1 MAAPV
6 FEPGERAAE
15 QPSLV
20 VGFAVRAWQ
29 AVAEQAAQGEAV
41 AEESS
46 G

>member
-1 MAAPV
+1 MAVPV
-6 FEPGERAAE
+6 FELGERAAE
-15 QPSLV
+15 QPSQA

-29 AVAEQAAQGEAV
+29 VVAEEAAQGEAV